1 MANIQSAKKRVRQN
15 VKRRQHNSM
24 LRSRMRTAMKKVLK
38 AVKAGDKQAA
48 EVQFRA
54 AMPVI
59 DTMVTKGQIKRNR
72 AAKYKRRLNSRLR
85 EMA

>member
-1 MANIQSAKKRVRQN
+1 
-15 VKRRQHNSM
+15 M

-38 AVKAGDKQAA
+38 AVKAGDRETA
-48 EVQFRA
+48 EARFRA
-54 AMPVI
+54 AVPQI

-72 AAKYKRRLNSRLR
+72 AAKYKRRLNARLR

>member
-1 MANIQSAKKRVRQN
+1 
-15 VKRRQHNSM
+15 M

-48 EVQFRA
+48 EAQFRA
-54 AMPVI
+54 AMPAI

-72 AAKYKRRLNSRLR
+72 AAKYKRRLNARLR